1 MVKNIC
7 QNPTCWEKRN
17 KDQWNKKANAYQ
29 SRKAYSPTRIKGQN
43 GGNDP
48 EYPNGIY
55 QYFCTTSCFNQWAYA
70 NLENIIERK
79 HCPNKIT
86 EKIIA
91 N

>member
-1 MVKNIC
+1 MVEKNIC

-29 SRKAYSPTRIKGQN
+29 SRKAYSSNN
-43 GGNDP
+43 GGNDV

-55 QYFCTTSCFNQWAYA
+55 QYFCTTSCFHNWAYA

-79 HCPNKIT
+79 HSPNKIT
-86 EKIIA
+86 EKIIGQ
-91 N
+91 

>member
-7 QNPTCWEKRN
+7 QNPQCWTKRT

-29 SRKAYSPTRIKGQN
+29 SRKAYSPRN
-43 GGNDP
+43 DDP

-55 QYFCTTSCFNQWAYA
+55 QYFCTTSCFHNWSVY

-86 EKIIA
+86 EKIIGS
-91 N
+91 

>member
-7 QNPTCWEKRN
+7 QNPSCWTKRT
-17 KDQWNKKANAYQ
+17 KDQWNKKISRFQ
-29 SRKAYSPTRIKGQN
+29 SRKAYYNDEHDYRIFS
-43 GGNDP
+43 
-48 EYPNGIY
+48 
-55 QYFCTTSCFNQWAYA
+55 YFCTTSCA
-70 NLENIIERK
+70 NKWLDENIENIIERK

>member
-29 SRKAYSPTRIKGQN
+29 SRKAYSSRREN
-43 GGNDP
+43 S

-55 QYFCTTSCFNQWAYA
+55 QYFCTTSCLNQWAYD

-79 HCPNKIT
+79 HTPQKII
-86 EKIIA
+86 EKIIGS
-91 N
+91 